1 MGRTR
6 RHEKQMEEEAPESF
20 DKHSLSTYYVPGVIL
35 GAGVTAVD
43 KTAHA
48 LRGDLVPTGKAEDEQ
63 GGK

>member
-1 MGRTR
+1 
-6 RHEKQMEEEAPESF
+6 MEEEVPESF

-43 KTAHA
+43 KTAQA

>member
-1 MGRTR
+1 
-6 RHEKQMEEEAPESF
+6 MEEEVPESF

-43 KTAHA
+43 KPVHA